1 MTDVAPTSAR
11 PHVVVVEDEERLAE
25 LYAMWLRGPFE
36 VSVAHDRET
45 ATDLLDGTV
54 DVALLDRNL
63 PDGSG
68 DDLLDTITERGLDCA
83 VAMVTA
89 VSPDFDIIELGF
101 DEYLCKPTSEPE
113 LVDTVERLV
122 AQRHYQPAVD
132 ELYALSRKRALLESR
147 YSASE
152 LRASDEYAALAD
164 RIEELRQE
172 TTGLV
177 DDFSRTQLTAEFD
190 RLDPTN
196 ANG

>member
-1 MTDVAPTSAR
+1 ML
-11 PHVVVVEDEERLAE
+11 VVEDEERLAE
-25 LYAMWLRGPFE
+25 LFAMWLRGPYE
-36 VSVAHDRET
+36 VSVANDCAS
-45 ATDLLDGTV
+45 ATELLDETV

-68 DDLLDTITERGLDCA
+68 DELLDVVEERELDCA

-89 VSPDFDIIELGF
+89 VTPDFDIIELGF
-101 DEYLCKPTSEPE
+101 DEYLCKPTSESE

-122 AQRHYQPAVD
+122 AQRNYQPAVD
-132 ELYALSRKRALLESR
+132 ELYSLSRKRALLESR

-152 LRASDEYAALAD
+152 LRASEEYAELTD
-164 RIEELRQE
+164 RIEELRRE

-196 ANG
+196 VNG

>member
-1 MTDVAPTSAR
+1 ML
-11 PHVVVVEDEERLAE
+11 VVEDEERLAE
-25 LYAMWLRGPFE
+25 LFAMWLGDGFD
-36 VSVAHDRET
+36 VSVAHDCAS
-45 ATDLLDGTV
+45 ATDLLDGSV

-68 DDLLDTITERGLDCA
+68 DELLETIEERGLDCA

-89 VSPDFDIIELGF
+89 VTPDFDIIELGF
-101 DEYLCKPTSEPE
+101 DEYLCKPTSESE

-122 AQRHYQPAVD
+122 AQRNYQPAVD

-152 LRASDEYAALAD
+152 LRSNDEYAELTE
-164 RIEELRQE
+164 RIEELRRE

-177 DDFSRTQLTAEFD
+177 DDFSETQLTAEFD